1 MFGKL
6 VGGENVLD
14 TLEKLPL
21 KDGTE
26 RPAKTVRITEIVMC
40 VTPLNAP
47 RSRVIANTIF
57 RYQDPFEEYKTRLAK
72 KLAKKAQAVAG
83 GDAAAKAAAD
93 EKQKKD
99 GDDVN
104 WFGLKVGTERSGFG
118 AAGTAGTGVGKYLG
132 VKRSLDSPSTIS
144 AAAPPDEGRKKRK
157 LGFGEFEG
165 W

>member
-1 MFGKL
+1 M
-6 VGGENVLD
+6 
-14 TLEKLPL
+14 

-40 VTPLNAP
+40 VISFNP
-47 RSRVIANTIF
+47 RSRVIVNTSC

-83 GDAAAKAAAD
+83 GDAAAKAAVE

-99 GDDVN
+99 SDDVN

-118 AAGTAGTGVGKYLG
+118 ATGATGTGVGKYLG
-132 VKRSLDSPSTIS
+132 VKRPLDSSSTVV
-144 AAAPPDEGRKKRK
+144 AAGSLDEGRKKRK